1 MTPKNVRRFSILV
14 ILIGAIQAT
23 LAAGLFGLTTAIR
36 DSGRDVSGWLG
47 VIASILQTPGKLVS
61 DAQTPSLGNP
71 KSIYVGFG
79 IGGVLWGC
87 AIALLAFYIRR
98 RLAARTGR

>member
-1 MTPKNVRRFSILV
+1 MTSRDIRHFSLLV

-36 DSGRDVSGWLG
+36 DSGREVAGWLG
-47 VIASILQTPGKLVS
+47 IAASILETPGKLLS
-61 DAQTPSLGNP
+61 DALTPGLGNP
-71 KSIYVGFG
+71 NSIYVGFG

-87 AIALLAFYIRR
+87 AIASLTFYARKRLTTRR
-98 RLAARTGR
+98 SR